1 VLIFLKRKKSGAIAM
16 LTLIRSGLFILAA
29 GLLTSCSQKQEQT
42 PTVVQKQEQTPTAVS
57 DDQQP
62 HYKVTTLVPGSPFHG
77 IHGLTFDA
85 DDNILV
91 GSVVGMNIHKVNPD
105 TGAISLY
112 QGPPEGMADDL
123 EFSADGTLVWTA
135 IVTGDLYARSPDG
148 SVTKIA
154 SGLPGL
160 NAVAFKQDGRLF
172 ATLVFLG
179 DALYEFDIT
188 GETPPRLIMENMGGL
203 NGFDFGPDGK
213 LYGPIWF
220 KGQIVRVDV
229 DTAELTVVAE
239 GFKVP
244 AAANFDSKG
253 ILHVIDNETGE
264 IFQVDIES
272 GEKHLIATA
281 PTNLDNLA
289 FDSKDRLFVTNM
301 SDNAIYEVNRESGEL
316 RQVVGGPLTTPAGIS
331 LDGDTLYIADLFSF
345 SKVNVKTGEVSDVTR
360 IISDHEYPVSVTA
373 NGEHLIIGSS
383 NAGMVQGYDK
393 QTEQRI
399 WRWSGFSSPGG
410 LLELN
415 DGSVIV
421 AETGTGKVLKVS
433 GAEGETREV
442 LAENLAEPVGLALSA
457 DGKSLYV
464 TDAGSGQIIKMSMD
478 SGDQKVIQTGLSMP
492 EGIAIDAS
500 GALFI
505 VEAGARRILKISPG
519 GASETIADELPL
531 GLKGYPGLPPSF
543 LPSGIALDEDGV
555 VYVSSDIDN
564 TILQLTP

>member
-1 VLIFLKRKKSGAIAM
+1 VLVFLKATKTGVKVM
-16 LTLIRSGLFILAA
+16 LTFTRKGLFLLAC
-29 GLLTSCSQKQEQT
+29 LLLVSCSQKQE
-42 PTVVQKQEQTPTAVS
+42 PTTAKETKTGQPT
-57 DDQQP
+57 
-62 HYKVTTLVPGSPFHG
+62 YKVPTLVPGSPFHG

-85 DDNILV
+85 DDKILV
-91 GSVVGMNIHKVNPD
+91 GSVVGMNIHKVDPD

-123 EFSADGTLVWTA
+123 EFSPDGTLVWTA
-135 IVTGDLYARSPDG
+135 IILGELYARSPDG
-148 SVTKIA
+148 TVTKIA

-188 GETPPRLIMENMGGL
+188 GKKPPRLIMENMGGL

-213 LYGPIWF
+213 LYGPIWS
-220 KGQIVRVDV
+220 KGQIARVDV

-244 AAANFDSKG
+244 AAVNFDSRG
-253 ILHVIDNETGE
+253 VLHVIDNETGE
-264 IFQVDIES
+264 IFQVDTDS
-272 GEKHLIATA
+272 GDKHLIATA

-301 SDNAIYEVNRESGEL
+301 SDNAIYEVNRETGEL
-316 RQVVGGPLTTPAGIS
+316 RLVVGGPLTTPAGIS
-331 LDGDTLYIADLFSF
+331 LDGDTLYVADLFSL
-345 SKVNVKTGEVSDVTR
+345 SKVDVGTGEVGDVSR

-373 NGEHLIIGSS
+373 NGKHLIIGSS

-393 QTEQRI
+393 QSGKRL
-399 WRWSGFSSPGG
+399 WRWTEFSSPGG
-410 LLELN
+410 LLELA
-415 DGSVIV
+415 DGSVVV

-433 GAEGETREV
+433 GAAGEIREI
-442 LAENLAEPVGLALSA
+442 LAENLTEPMGLALSA
-457 DGKSLYV
+457 DGRIIYV
-464 TDAGSGQIIKMSMD
+464 TDAGSGQIFSLELANRSQAVVKA
-478 SGDQKVIQTGLSMP
+478 GLAMP
-492 EGIAIDAS
+492 EGIAIDRDS
-500 GALFI
+500 TLF
-505 VEAGARRILKISPG
+505 VAETGARRILKIEPG
-519 GASETIADELPL
+519 GAVETIADNIPL

-543 LPSGIALDEDGV
+543 IPTGIAVGNDGV

-564 TILQLTP
+564 TILRIAK

>member
-1 VLIFLKRKKSGAIAM
+1 MHG
-16 LTLIRSGLFILAA
+16 LIRSGLIIVTSI
-29 GLLTSCSQKQEQT
+29 LLTSCSQKQD
-42 PTVVQKQEQTPTAVS
+42 QTPTAPDEAGQAS
-57 DDQQP
+57 
-62 HYKVTTLVPGSPFHG
+62 YNLTTLVPGSPFHG

-85 DDNILV
+85 EDNILV

-105 TGAISLY
+105 TGAVSLY
-112 QGPPEGMADDL
+112 QGPPQGMADDL
-123 EFSADGTLVWTA
+123 EFSPDGTLVWTA
-135 IVTGDLYARSPDG
+135 IILGELYAQTPDG
-148 SVTKIA
+148 TVTKIA

-220 KGQIVRVDV
+220 KGQIARVDV

-239 GFKVP
+239 GFNVP
-244 AAANFDSKG
+244 AAVNFDSKG
-253 ILHVIDNETGE
+253 VLHAIDNETGE
-264 IFQVDIES
+264 IFQVDIDS

-301 SDNAIYEVNRESGEL
+301 SDNAIYEVNRESGEM
-316 RQVVGGPLTTPAGIS
+316 RQVIGGPLTTPAGIS
-331 LDGDTLYIADLFSF
+331 LDGDTLYVADLFSF
-345 SKVNVKTGEVSDVTR
+345 SKVNVKTGEVGDVTR

-373 NGEHLIIGSS
+373 NGKHLIIGSS

-393 QTEQRI
+393 QTELRI
-399 WRWSGFSSPGG
+399 WRWTGFSSPGG
-410 LLELN
+410 LLELS

-433 GAEGETREV
+433 GAEGENRVV
-442 LAENLAEPVGLALSA
+442 LAENLTEPMGLAMSA

-464 TDAGSGQIIKMSMD
+464 TDAGSGQIIKIAMD
-478 SGDQKVIQTGLSMP
+478 SGDQTVVQSGLSMP
-492 EGIAIDAS
+492 EGIAIDDE
-500 GALFI
+500 GTLFI
-505 VEAGARRILKISPG
+505 AEVGAQRILRISPG
-519 GASETIADELPL
+519 GSSDTIADELPL

-543 LPSGIALDEDGV
+543 LPSGIAVDKDGV

-564 TILQLTP
+564 TILRLSR